1 MYLSYPASA
10 LRFRPPAPTCPV
22 HPSIPS
28 SCNQPFL
35 PSRARRGANISPDL
49 SRFRTLPVATGV
61 APLYTEPRR
70 ERCWRR
76 VQLSTFRP
84 SLCTLCF
91 HILTN
96 CFSRKPF
103 ILITIPIAPGAKSRI
118 PPAFLCAR
126 RLPRPC
132 RGVSV
137 ANPFLSYSCRLFVV
151 SKKVICPGISN
162 FQTLFAKHPGGGT
175 FCTVSAEFQAVRR
188 GHHGI
193 LLAESGSGMPNR

>member
-49 SRFRTLPVATGV
+49 SRFRTLPVAMGA

-70 ERCWRR
+70 ERCWRS

-103 ILITIPIAPGAKSRI
+103 ILITIPIARGCGGQIQNPSR
-118 PPAFLCAR
+118 FSLCAAPAPT
-126 RLPRPC
+126 LSGYLC
-132 RGVSV
+132 GKSI
-137 ANPFLSYSCRLFVV
+137 PFILLQTLCRLQKSHLPWNQQLPDSFC
-151 SKKVICPGISN
+151 KTPGWGDLLHSQCGIPSGP
-162 FQTLFAKHPGGGT
+162 AGT
-175 FCTVSAEFQAVRR
+175 PWHSF
-188 GHHGI
+188 G
-193 LLAESGSGMPNR
+193 